1 MIVDDSPPQE
11 IPVPPGRVERARQ
24 RLPSR
29 RAVYAYWGFAHCC
42 LLTALLALALD
53 PAALAG
59 FPYQPK
65 MVAVVHL
72 VTLGWVTCSIFGAL
86 HLMAPMALRSPVAPR
101 RLDLVGF
108 ALIALGVAGM
118 ATHFW
123 IDQVSGMA
131 WSGLMVSCGF
141 VIPVVRFWR
150 AVGRAQIPVE
160 VKLHYLLA
168 FVNLGLTA
176 AAGLLLAT
184 NKLDP
189 WIGTGHLPLVWGH
202 AHLAGVG
209 WALMMVMASAYRLL
223 PMFLPAAMPTGRW
236 VWASALL
243 VEIGVLG
250 LAAALAV
257 DQELAAPFIALV
269 VAGLACFA
277 GRVRWM
283 LANRKP
289 APPRIK
295 RPDFAMVQVAV
306 ALTCLLISVAM
317 GVALTK
323 ANPVTVVD
331 LMPVYGVVFL
341 LGFLAQLILGIAGRL
356 LPLATWLWTYADSDY
371 QQPPPSPLITAP
383 QGLQAV
389 TLITWLVG
397 VPCLAAG
404 LSLASVAAVRLA
416 AVLLLAGLVASAGG
430 HVLVARRLRSPVL
443 NVAPGQSD
451 IIAAG

>member
-1 MIVDDSPPQE
+1 MASGRWPVASSDRSGSNGSQQQE
-11 IPVPPGRVERARQ
+11 IPLPPGRIERARG
-24 RLPSR
+24 RLPNR

-101 RLDLVGF
+101 HLDLVGF
-108 ALIALGVAGM
+108 SLISIGVAGM

-131 WSGLMVSCGF
+131 WSGLLVTCGL

-150 AVGRAQIPVE
+150 AVGRARIPVE
-160 VKLHYLLA
+160 VKLHYRLA
-168 FVNLGLTA
+168 FLNLGLTA
-176 AAGLLLAT
+176 AVGLALAT

-189 WIGTGHLPLVWGH
+189 WIQTGHLPLVWGH

-223 PMFLPAAMPTGRW
+223 PMFLPAAMPSGRW

-250 LAAALAV
+250 LAIALTV
-257 DQELAAPFIALV
+257 DQALSAPFIALV
-269 VAGLACFA
+269 VAGLVCFA

-289 APPRIK
+289 PPAQIK

-306 ALTCLLISVAM
+306 ALAFLLISVAM

-323 ANPVTVVD
+323 ASPETAVN

-341 LGFLAQLILGIAGRL
+341 LGFLAQLVLGIAGRL

-371 QQPPPSPLITAP
+371 QQPPPSPLATTP
-383 QGLQAV
+383 QGLQAA
-389 TLITWLVG
+389 TLVTWLVG
-397 VPCLAAG
+397 VPCLAVG
-404 LSLASVAAVRLA
+404 LSLASPTAVRVAA
-416 AVLLLAGLVASAGG
+416 LLLLVGLVASAGG
-430 HVLVARRLRSPVL
+430 HVLVARRLRGS
-443 NVAPGQSD
+443 AF
-451 IIAAG
+451 